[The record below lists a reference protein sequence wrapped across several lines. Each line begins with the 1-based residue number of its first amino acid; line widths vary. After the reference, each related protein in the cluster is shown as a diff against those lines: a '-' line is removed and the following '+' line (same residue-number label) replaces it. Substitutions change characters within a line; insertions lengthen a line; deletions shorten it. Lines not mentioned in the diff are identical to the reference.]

1 METDP
6 ELESMAAMFGANQI
20 FSDRG
25 LIMLLCPELEGKSM
39 QDLSTEEVQKLINQ
53 ANKSFPIIEIED
65 ED

>member
-1 METDP
+1 MEMNS
-6 ELESMAAMFGANQI
+6 ELESMAAMFGAVQS

-39 QDLSTEEVQKLINQ
+39 QDLSTEEVQILIDR
-53 ANKSFPIIEIED
+53 ANKSFPMIEIED